1 MMGGA
6 LAQRAAAMPPD
17 QLAEWLNSLRPA
29 EAAALLADWQFWA
42 RPAQL
47 APDGEWA
54 VWLIMAGRGF
64 GKTRAGAEW
73 VLDRIGEHT
82 DHGPHRVALVARTA
96 ADARDTMVEGESGL
110 VACAERRGW
119 RGVYEPSKRR
129 VMVTAPDGTVGMCTT
144 YSAEEPDQL
153 RGPQQHTA
161 WADELAA
168 WRAIADAQGN
178 SAWTNLQFGLRL
190 GADPRVVITTTPRPT
205 PEMRTLTKDPRV
217 VITRGSTYDNL
228 ANLAPAFR
236 AAILDRYEGTRV
248 GRQELL
254 AEMLEDVEGALWRL
268 ADIDNA
274 RLPATAQPELARIVV
289 AVDPPATATGDECG
303 IVVTAL
309 GADGIGYVLADQS
322 MGGLTPDG
330 WGRRAV
336 QAYINHGADE
346 IVIETNQGGDMAV
359 QVLTTAARQMAAE
372 GAPCRTVSIK
382 RVHASRGKR
391 ARAEPVSAL
400 YEQGRVRHIGTHPNL
415 EDQMSTWTPD
425 TAASPDRLD
434 ALVWG
439 ITHLMLAKPRGV
451 IEW

>member
-1 MMGGA
+1 
-6 LAQRAAAMPPD
+6 
-17 QLAEWLNSLRPA
+17 
-29 EAAALLADWQFWA
+29 
-42 RPAQL
+42 
-47 APDGEWA
+47 
-54 VWLIMAGRGF
+54 MAGRGF

-73 VLDRIGEHT
+73 VLDRISSHDAG
-82 DHGPHRVALVARTA
+82 DIHRVALVARTA

-119 RGVYEPSKRR
+119 KAVYEPSKRR
-129 VMVTAPDGTVGMCTT
+129 VVVTTPNGRRGMCTT

-168 WRAIADAQGN
+168 WRAISDAQGN

-190 GADPRVVITTTPRPT
+190 GDDPRVVITTTPRPT
-205 PEMRTLTKDPRV
+205 PEMRNLVKDGRV

-248 GRQELL
+248 GRQELM

-268 ADIDNA
+268 ADIDA
-274 RLPATAQPELARIVV
+274 GRITPRQRPELARIVV

-303 IVVTAL
+303 IVVAGL
-309 GADGIGYVLADQS
+309 GVDGIGYVLDDRS

-336 QAYINHGADE
+336 QAYVDYGCDE

-359 QVLTTAARQMAAE
+359 QVLTTAARQMVAE
-372 GAPCRTVSIK
+372 GAPTRTVK
-382 RVHASRGKR
+382 VERVHASRGKR

-400 YEQGRVRHIGTHPNL
+400 YEQGRVRHIGTHMAL
-415 EDQMSTWTPD
+415 EDQMTTWTPD
-425 TAASPDRLD
+425 TANSPDRLD
-434 ALVWG
+434 AMVWAV
-439 ITHLMLAKPRGV
+439 THLMLSRTKTV
-451 IEW
+451 VEW